1 MKKKLSIIIIV
12 CIGLFLVGK
21 FTGKNEVDTP
31 KEEVTTALQDT
42 IEEPITE
49 RVLELEE
56 QEELQKVTEEQEPE
70 LIYFETDKAVNDF
83 FVKFN
88 SVSSISISADDIANG
103 NIRTKAYTTI
113 DDFYIEVIN
122 VTSEN
127 YLSVSISTDPED
139 EYTVLHD
146 VFMNCIRAM
155 SDSISNEEL
164 EEAWSSIHATGYMVE
179 GYEIASGILIDYIPC
194 VELSIGKSNL
204 RIDLTFP
211 IE

>member
-1 MKKKLSIIIIV
+1 MKRKLPVIIIV

-21 FTGKNEVDTP
+21 FTGKNGADTP

-49 RVLELEE
+49 SVLELEE

-88 SVSSISISADDIANG
+88 SVSSIPISADDIAKG
-103 NIRTKAYTTI
+103 SIRTKAYTTI

-122 VTSEN
+122 VTSEKC
-127 YLSVSISTDPED
+127 LSVSISTDPED

-146 VFMNCIRAM
+146 VFMDCIRAM

-179 GYEIASGILIDYIPC
+179 GYEIDNGILIDYTPC

-211 IE
+211 LE